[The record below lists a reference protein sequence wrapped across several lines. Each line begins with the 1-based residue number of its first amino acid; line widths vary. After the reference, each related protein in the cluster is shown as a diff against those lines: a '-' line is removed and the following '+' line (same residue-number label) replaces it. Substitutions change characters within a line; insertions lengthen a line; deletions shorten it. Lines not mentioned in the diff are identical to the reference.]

1 MSPRAR
7 GAEVI
12 VVGLGAVGS
21 AALYQLAR
29 RGVPAIGID
38 RLSPPHT
45 LGSSHG
51 ETRITREGVGEGAVY
66 SPLAIRSHAIWRELE
81 ASTGMDLLLACGMLA
96 IEPAAGGAMF
106 HGRNDFVS
114 ASAAAATAHGVA
126 HEMLGADEIR
136 RRWPRFILEGDER
149 GYFEPGGGLVYPER
163 CVAAHLAE
171 AERHGA
177 QVVRDARVSRL
188 EETSDG
194 VTAVTERHAY
204 SAATV
209 IVAAGAWTPGLVDLP
224 PGLLTLQP
232 QTLHWFAADEPA
244 DYAAARFPT
253 FIWSRGTGEGE
264 SAYGFPIAPGA
275 PTRAVKLG
283 VETRREVSRPE
294 QRDDQGPDPAEL
306 AFERAVAGRLAG
318 LSRRVVKSAICMYT
332 STADSDFVVGRLPGR
347 PRTLIA
353 SACSGHGFK
362 HSAGLGESL
371 ALAVTD
377 GDRMIPTAFDPG
389 RFT

>member
-1 MSPRAR
+1 MTRLANS
-7 GAEVI
+7 AEVI

-29 RGVPAIGID
+29 RGVSVIGID
-38 RLSPPHT
+38 RFSPPHT

-66 SPLAIRSHAIWRELE
+66 TPLAMRSHAIWRELE
-81 ASTGMDLLLACGMLA
+81 AATGADLLLTCGMLA
-96 IEPAAGGAMF
+96 IEPGAGGGMF

-114 ASAAAATAHGVA
+114 ASAAAAAAHGVP
-126 HEMLGADEIR
+126 HEMLDADDIR
-136 RRWPRFILEGDER
+136 RRWPRFILEGEER

-188 EETSDG
+188 EETPDG

-209 IVAAGAWTPGLVDLP
+209 IVSAGAWMSGLVDLP
-224 PGLLTLQP
+224 PGVLRLQP
-232 QTLHWFAADEPA
+232 QTLHWFAADDAAEYGA
-244 DYAAARFPT
+244 DRFPT

-294 QRDDQGPDPAEL
+294 QRDEQGPDPAKI

-318 LSRRVVKSAICMYT
+318 LSDRVVKSAICMYAA
-332 STADSDFVVGRLPGR
+332 TADSDFVVGRLPGR

-362 HSAGLGESL
+362 HSAGLGEIL
-371 ALAVTD
+371 ARAVLE
-377 GDRMIPTAFDPG
+377 GDQVIPPAFDPG
-389 RFT
+389 RFA